1 MKWSKHLKSFENYLN
16 LELGLSKHSILAY
29 SRDLE
34 QLADFYKDFDPKN
47 LKKEQITSF
56 LYEIAK
62 LLDPKTQARKLSS
75 IRQFYNYLIINNFL
89 EINPCES
96 IESPKFSR
104 KIPDTLSIEEI
115 DQLVDS
121 IDYSSEQAY
130 RNRAILET
138 LYGCG
143 LRVSELVELRFSN
156 LSFDQEI
163 IRVHGKGNKDR
174 IIPIAPFTLDCIKD
188 YIEIE
193 RSHLSIKSDYEDH
206 VFLNRR
212 GAKLTR
218 VMIFTIVKN
227 LGIKLNLNKTISP
240 HTFRHSFA
248 SHLLASGA
256 DLLAIQKMMGH
267 ESITT
272 TEVYLHI
279 DQSKVKEI
287 LESHHPRGKN

>member
-16 LELGLSKHSILAY
+16 LELGLSKHSMLAY
-29 SRDLE
+29 SKDVN
-34 QLADFYKDFDPKN
+34 QLAEFYMDSDPIYLDKS
-47 LKKEQITSF
+47 QITTY

-62 LLDPKTQARKLSS
+62 VLDPKTQARKLSS
-75 IRQFYNYLIINNFL
+75 IRQFYKYLILNNTI
-89 EINPCES
+89 ESNPCES
-96 IESPKFSR
+96 IESPKYSR
-104 KIPDTLSIEEI
+104 KIPDTLSTDEI
-115 DQLVDS
+115 DQLIDA

-156 LSFDQEI
+156 LSFEQEI
-163 IRVHGKGNKDR
+163 IRVQGKGNKDR
-174 IIPIAPFTLDCIKD
+174 IIPIAPYTINCIED

-193 RSHLSIKSDYEDH
+193 RNQLPIKPAYADH

-227 LGIKLNLNKTISP
+227 LGIKINLNKTISP

-256 DLLAIQKMMGH
+256 DLMAIQQMMGH